1 MIHFLRGRLAS
12 KSPALVVVDCQGVGY
27 AVAISLSTYE
37 QLGTVGEEVMLLTH
51 LVVRE
56 DAHLLYGFAEEG
68 ERALFLALIGVS
80 GVGANTARMILSA
93 MDAATAQEAIRN
105 GDVKAMQRVKGI
117 GTKTAQRIL
126 VDLQDKLVA
135 LEGMGG
141 TFALPGSKNFSAQRN
156 NPRNDA
162 LTALVSL
169 GFDRTRCERTLDQII
184 EQSPSDLPVE
194 VLIKQ
199 ALKSL

>member
-12 KSPALVVVDCQGVGY
+12 KNPALVVVDCQGVGY

-126 VDLQDKLVA
+126 VDLQDKLAA

-141 TFALPGSKNFSAQRN
+141 TFALPGSKNSLAQRN

-162 LTALVSL
+162 LSALVSL

-194 VLIKQ
+194 ALIKQ

>member
-1 MIHFLRGRLAS
+1 MIHFLRGRLAQ
-12 KSPALVVVDCQGVGY
+12 KHPTLAVIDCQGVGY
-27 AVAISLSTYE
+27 AVAISLTTYE
-37 QLGTVGEEVMLLTH
+37 RLGTVGEETQLLTH

-56 DAHLLYGFAEEG
+56 DAHLLFGFADED
-68 ERALFLALIGVS
+68 ERELFLALIGVS

-93 MDAATAQEAIRN
+93 MDAATAREAIRN

-126 VDLQDKLVA
+126 VDLQDKLAA
-135 LEGMGG
+135 LEGLGG
-141 TFALPGSKNFSAQRN
+141 TFSLPGGKNILAERN

-162 LTALVSL
+162 LSALVSL
-169 GFDRTRCERTLDQII
+169 GFDRTRCERTLDHII

-194 VLIKQ
+194 ALIKQ

>member
-12 KSPALVVVDCQGVGY
+12 KNPALVVVDCQGVGY

-126 VDLQDKLVA
+126 VDLQDKLAA

-141 TFALPGSKNFSAQRN
+141 TFALPGAKNFSAQRN

>member
-1 MIHFLRGRLAS
+1 MIHFLRGRLAQ
-12 KSPALVVVDCQGVGY
+12 KNPTLAVLDCQGVGY
-27 AVAISLSTYE
+27 AVAISLTTYE
-37 QLGTVGEEVMLLTH
+37 RLGTVGEETLLLTH

-56 DAHLLYGFAEEG
+56 DAHLLYGFADED
-68 ERALFLALIGVS
+68 ERELFLALIGVS

-93 MDAATAQEAIRN
+93 MDAATAREVIRN

-126 VDLQDKLVA
+126 VDLQDKLAA
-135 LEGMGG
+135 LEGLGG
-141 TFALPGSKNFSAQRN
+141 TFSLPGGKNISAQRN

-162 LTALVSL
+162 LSALVSL